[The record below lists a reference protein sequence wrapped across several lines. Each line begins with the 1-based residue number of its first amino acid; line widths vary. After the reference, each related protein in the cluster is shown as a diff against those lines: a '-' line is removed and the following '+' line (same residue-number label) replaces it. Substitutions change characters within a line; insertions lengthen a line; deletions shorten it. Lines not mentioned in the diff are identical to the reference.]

1 MEKAPKSPEVVCE
14 HEYAKKSHEKV
25 LIFMEHTLPEMH
37 AFVDNS
43 EFDDDV
49 KDDIHRFIVEFFEKV
64 KNDPTAKESLIIS
77 SYNEKPIISRMAD
90 GEYDLHNVCQ
100 VFLDE
105 LYEQFK
111 HPRVE
116 REYEYDEKYIGDLY
130 TAIAE
135 RLLMYLDFA
144 LHIPGYQL

>member
-25 LIFMEHTLPEMH
+25 LIFMEHTLPEM
-37 AFVDNS
+37 
-43 EFDDDV
+43 
-49 KDDIHRFIVEFFEKV
+49 V